1 MEDDGSPI
9 TPRSHKDPNDEGV
22 SPESY
27 PAYRRML
34 NYMELDPILEE
45 EGLSVK
51 EGYTY
56 QEKLASTQSVLQ
68 LINKAL
74 IALFGFFFSLKL
86 M

>member
-1 MEDDGSPI
+1 
-9 TPRSHKDPNDEGV
+9 
-22 SPESY
+22 
-27 PAYRRML
+27 
-34 NYMELDPILEE
+34 MELDPILEE